1 MEGEGAVM
9 VRLARRKNVQIGPD
23 DDGRRM
29 TLAEFDHVTVED
41 GFRYELGEGVIQVSE
56 VPGPEHL
63 AQVEELRE
71 QLYAYKRSHRGVI
84 YAIASANDAKLL
96 VPSFESERHP
106 DLSVYF
112 SRPPAENVWSL
123 WIPKIVIEVVSK
135 RSTQRDYEQ
144 KPGEYLDFGVSEY
157 WIVDSIEGKF
167 TVNTRWRGQWKPQVV
182 KPPSRYS
189 TPLLTGFS
197 LNIKRIFAA
206 ATRK

>member
-1 MEGEGAVM
+1 MFM
-9 VRLARRKNVQIGPD
+9 VRLARRKNVQIGPS

-29 TLAEFDHVTVED
+29 SLGEFDNAVVED
-41 GFRYELGEGVIQVSE
+41 GFRYELGKGVIQVSE

-71 QLYAYKRSHRGVI
+71 QLYAYKRSRRGVI

-112 SRPPAENVWSL
+112 SPPPAENVWSL
-123 WIPKIVIEVVSK
+123 WIPKLVIEVVSK
-135 RSTQRDYEQ
+135 RSAQRDYEE
-144 KPGEYLDFGVSEY
+144 KPEEYLDFGVSEY
-157 WIVDSIEGKF
+157 WIVDSIEGQF
-167 TVNTRWRGQWKPQVV
+167 TANTRWRGRWKPQII
-182 KPPSRYS
+182 KPPTKYA
-189 TPLLTGFS
+189 TPLLPGFS

-206 ATRK
+206 AKRK